1 MDVLWRGLANAWE
14 CDELGHLNV
23 RFYLAKAA
31 EAVGGLAHA
40 LAMPDAFTK
49 RPYATLVAREMTV
62 RFLAEARPGAPLSIR
77 GGVLDYDET
86 GLNAALVMDHAAL
99 GVPAASFTVRL
110 EHFSPSFGRVF
121 PWSSRTRAALDA
133 LKIQRPPECD
143 TRSIDLAPP
152 TLDASLARADALGL
166 KPIGRGL
173 INANE
178 VDALG
183 HMRAEFCFGK
193 ISDSVVHFE
202 DAFRGHWTSMRAGK
216 PLEVAGAVL
225 EARIVMRQWPRAG
238 EGYVIRSGVKAV
250 NDKVRTLVHWVIDPA
265 TGENLWS
272 MEAVACLMDLNARK
286 MKRASEDEVAALAQ
300 QIVPGLR
307 A

>member
-40 LAMPDAFTK
+40 LAMPDAFTH
-49 RPYATLVAREMTV
+49 RPYATLVAREITL

-77 GGVLDYDET
+77 GGVIDHDET
-86 GLNAALVMDHAAL
+86 GLTAALVMDHAAL

-121 PWSSRTRAALDA
+121 PWSSRTRKALET

-143 TRSIDLAPP
+143 TRSIDLDPP
-152 TLDASLARADALGL
+152 TLDASEERADALGL

-183 HMRAEFCFGK
+183 HMRAEFAFGK

-202 DAFRGHWTSMRAGK
+202 DAFPDHWTAMRAGE

-225 EARIVMRQWPRAG
+225 EARIVMRQWPQAG

-265 TGENLWS
+265 TGANLWS
-272 MEAVACLMDLNARK
+272 MEAVACLMDLNTRK

-300 QIVPGLR
+300 HIVPGLR